1 MFQCIKK
8 IKSGKGQIY
17 LNVSLS
23 QKLSFFK
30 TMIHSILA
38 WERLECLCGFKV
50 TDFGQVGCLW
60 SPF

>member
-1 MFQCIKK
+1 MFQCIEK

-30 TMIHSILA
+30 TMIHRILA